1 MRLRRIEAVRYGGLC
16 DASVGELGDG
26 LNLILGRNEAGKST
40 LTSLV
45 RHVLYGFPRRAG
57 SERRYLTPSGDRRS
71 GRLVFAEGDL
81 TWIVERTEGAHGGQS
96 VVHGPDG
103 EAPGDS
109 FLEPLTRVV
118 SSTVYRT
125 VFGFGLDE
133 LSNLGSLEDIQGR
146 LYASTVGLEV
156 NPHDALDDLRA
167 REEALWTPRAR
178 TKEIHHLIKDLRA
191 TRDERRSL
199 EEAAE
204 QYRIDRERRAQVAE
218 QLDAAEA
225 AEAEARL
232 KAERLAAVLEEARRL
247 DKRISEEGRE
257 AEEHRRAAELSER
270 EAAQVDVAETL
281 LERAEAIDHLSA
293 RCEVFVAEAG
303 RLRREEG
310 RQREIAGDLRQ
321 RMTELGGDWSQKAI
335 EDFSLDL
342 ELDSRLEE
350 MTESIREARRERDET
365 ARRATEARATHA
377 EALAAAGASAERQGL
392 GEIEGSVD
400 GAEATGVRLEA
411 VDRLLALGPAVPD
424 RGASLVPGLLSA
436 VIAVAI
442 IAAGV
447 VLENFSLIIAGAL
460 PGALAVALLVQRWV
474 AGRTRSTPE
483 VAPLLPLLDLE
494 APPSPAE
501 LIAIKNSL
509 ESCRELWD
517 REGSLA
523 HEAAARETVAK
534 EAAATLEVV
543 WQGWIEWMDETG
555 LRTVSGQPASV
566 RQTLSQLR
574 QVRAKLDALREIE
587 DAIDRHR
594 DACNEFI
601 REAVALEAVAEG
613 AGADGEFE
621 EVVHGVRS
629 LGGRLAAARMA
640 ADRRRQMEAEK
651 VRADERRVE
660 AESRVEDL
668 RKELSAVIERAGV
681 ESDGGLAELETLAT
695 GARRRGEE
703 AEAAYDRLLEER
715 ATIDGLLERGARES
729 ASSRLRLVESGISE
743 RIREALD
750 TFAVTKVAVKILEEA
765 LGVYERDRQPAVI
778 RRAQEIFSAMT
789 EGKYTRLATPFGAFA
804 PSVTDVDSIS
814 KTPRDLSRATAE
826 QLFLAL
832 RLSYIENLAGAH
844 PSLPVLMDDVLVNF
858 DDERRRAAARVIAE
872 FAATRQVLFFTCHP
886 ATIEVFAQAVGEHT
900 LLELG

>member
-1 MRLRRIEAVRYGGLC
+1 MRLREV
-16 DASVGELGDG
+16 SVGELGDG

-71 GRLVFAEGDL
+71 GRLVFAEGDS

-96 VVHGPDG
+96 VVHGPEG

-109 FLEPLTRVV
+109 FLEPLTRAV
-118 SSTVYRT
+118 SSTIYRT

-156 NPHDALDDLRA
+156 NPHDVLDELRG
-167 REEALWTPRAR
+167 REEALWTSRAR
-178 TKEIHHLIKDLRA
+178 TKEIHHLVKDLRA

-204 QYRIDRERRAQVAE
+204 QYRKDRERRAQVAE
-218 QLDAAEA
+218 QLDAAESV
-225 AEAEARL
+225 EAELRL

-247 DKRISEEGRE
+247 GKRIGEEGRE
-257 AEEHRRAAELSER
+257 AEEHRRAAEHSER
-270 EAAQVDVAETL
+270 EAAGVEVVETL

-303 RLRREEG
+303 RLRQEEG
-310 RQREIAGDLRQ
+310 RQREIAGELR
-321 RMTELGGDWSQKAI
+321 RLMTELGGNWSQKAI

-350 MTESIREARRERDET
+350 MTESIREARHERDET
-365 ARRATEARATHA
+365 ARRATEARAKHA
-377 EALAAAGASAERQGL
+377 EAVAAGGASAERQGL

-400 GAEATGVRLEA
+400 GAEVTGVRLEA

-424 RGASLVPGLLSA
+424 GGASLAPGLVSA

-442 IAAGV
+442 TAAGV
-447 VLENFSLIIAGAL
+447 VLEDLSLIIAGAL
-460 PGALAVALLVQRWV
+460 PGALAVALLVQRWI
-474 AGRTRSTPE
+474 AGRTTRSSPE
-483 VAPLLPLLDLE
+483 VASLLPLLDLE

-501 LIAIKNSL
+501 LMAIKNSL
-509 ESCRELWD
+509 ESCRELWK
-517 REGSLA
+517 REGALA
-523 HEAAARETVAK
+523 HEAAAREKVAK

-543 WQGWIEWMDETG
+543 WQGWSEWMDETG

-566 RQTLSQLR
+566 RQTLTQLR
-574 QVRAKLDALREIE
+574 QVRAKLDGLREIE

-594 DACNEFI
+594 GACSEFI
-601 REAVALEAVAEG
+601 REAAALEAVAEG
-613 AGADGEFE
+613 AGAEGEFE

-629 LGGRLAAARMA
+629 LGGQLAAARMA

-651 VRADERRVE
+651 VRADERRAE

-668 RKELSAVIERAGV
+668 RKELSALIERTGV
-681 ESDGGLAELETLAT
+681 EEGGGLAELETLVT
-695 GARRRGEE
+695 RARRRGEE
-703 AEAAYDRLLEER
+703 AEATFDRLLEER

-743 RIREALD
+743 RLKEALD
-750 TFAVTKVAVKILEEA
+750 TYAVTKVAVKILEEA

-789 EGKYTRLATPFGAFA
+789 EGKYTRLATPFGTFA
-804 PSVTDVDSIS
+804 PSVTDADSVS
-814 KTPRDLSRATAE
+814 KTPQDLSRATAE

-886 ATIEVFAQAVGEHT
+886 ATIDVFAQAVGEHT